1 MACRE
6 LGISIRTRQRW
17 LRDAAAGTVNED
29 RRKNAKRRKPAGAL
43 SDEERQRVL
52 ETVNS
57 PEYAGRP
64 PAQIVADLADRG
76 EWLASESTIYRILRE
91 KGQQHHRGRAKEPV
105 RRPPASH
112 SAAAPNQIWT
122 WDITWLKAPVRGM
135 YYYLYMIVD
144 IYSRCIVGWEVHE
157 EETGECARELI
168 TKAYIKQALWRS
180 DSPLILHSDNG
191 SPMKA
196 STFRATLERLGISNS
211 YSRPRTSDD
220 NAYSEALFRTLKYR
234 PEYPAFGFESLKA
247 AREWTHR
254 FVQWYNEIHRHSA
267 LKYVTPGQRHRGES
281 AAILAARKEVF
292 EEAKGRH
299 PERWKG
305 RPTRNLE
312 EAKVVWL
319 NPEKD
324 GRAQETLTRE
334 KRQVG

>member
-1 MACRE
+1 MACNE

-17 LRDAAAGTVNED
+17 LKDAAAGTVNED
-29 RRKNAKRRKPAGAL
+29 GRKNAKRKKPAGAL

-52 ETVNS
+52 EAVNS
-57 PEYAGRP
+57 PGYAGKP
-64 PAQIVADLADRG
+64 PAQIVADLADKG

-91 KGQQHHRGRAKEPV
+91 KGQQHHRGRAKDPV

-112 SAAAPNQIWT
+112 SAAAPNRIWT
-122 WDITWLKAPVRGM
+122 WDITLLKSPVRGM

-144 IYSRCIVGWEVHE
+144 IYSRRIVGWEVYE
-157 EETGECARELI
+157 EETGECAKELI
-168 TKAYIKQALWRS
+168 TKAYLKQTLWRS
-180 DSPLILHSDNG
+180 DNPQILHSDNG

-196 STFRATLERLGISNS
+196 STFRATLERLGISSS
-211 YSRPRTSDD
+211 YSRPGTSDD

-234 PEYPAFGFESLKA
+234 PEYPAPCFASLEA
-247 AREWTHR
+247 AKDWTNW
-254 FVQWYNEIHRHSA
+254 FVHWYNEEHRHSA

-281 AAILAARKEVF
+281 AGILASRKEVF
-292 EEAKGRH
+292 EEAKRRH

-324 GRAQETLTRE
+324 GRVRETLTWE